1 MGQTLGVARALAE
14 LIDAVLPTTCICCGT
29 LGPHICLECRAKFES
44 KPFSVGRGPLAG
56 FAVFELQEPIELL
69 LRAIKDSN
77 RTAALGEVAGPMGAT
92 ILSCFS
98 DQWLQTPSN
107 LWPRLVALPSSKRSL
122 RRRGYDLNRMLARR
136 VARLTGLQLETG
148 LSFIRQPDDQRGLG
162 QGDRHANLSNSM
174 VFHPHSASA
183 RFILI
188 DDVVT
193 TGSTLVEA
201 ARAIGEAGAEVLGF
215 CVFAE
220 TRLLQD
226 AKNEK

>member
-1 MGQTLGVARALAE
+1 MARALAE

-29 LGPHICLECRAKFES
+29 LGPHICLECRAKFEP
-44 KPFSVGRGPLAG
+44 KPFSVGRGALTG
-56 FAVFELQEPIELL
+56 FAVFELREPIEQL

-77 RTAALGEVAGPMGAT
+77 RTAALSEVAEPMGAT
-92 ILSCFS
+92 ILSSFGA
-98 DQWLQTPSN
+98 QWLQTPSSA
-107 LWPRLVALPSSKRSL
+107 WPRLVALPSSKRAL

-136 VARLTGLQLETG
+136 VARVAGLQLETG
-148 LSFIRQPDDQRGLG
+148 LRFIRQPDDQRGLG
-162 QGDRHANLSNSM
+162 QGDRHANLSHSM
-174 VFHPHSASA
+174 VFHKRSASA